1 MTTLRKLKYT
11 IIQIVICISCLCAAL
26 PVHSQNLNCEWV
38 HSFGGEQ
45 TDWGMDAASD
55 SQGDFIIAGSFSGEI
70 DIDPSENI
78 YSLSS
83 VGSSD
88 TYLAK
93 YSPSQELIWA
103 FSFGGTNEENILMVE
118 TAQNDNIL
126 VCGYFTGT
134 CDFDPSDN
142 VYELEAIGYGDAFIA
157 TYTPNGELI
166 WAKAVGGYSN
176 TDKAW
181 ACTSDSFGNIYFGGY
196 FIGSA
201 DLDPSNSEFI
211 VSVPNG
217 NSPDMFLVKLS
228 PQGEFIWGGTAAGG
242 GFEFPYGL
250 TVDEEQNLIVS
261 GLVEGSIDFDP
272 SDSVQIFDSP
282 STATDM
288 NCFVAKYSADG
299 ALLDA
304 RIFGGQGEDVSR
316 TLIATSSGYLIGGWF
331 SGVGDFDPSE
341 NILSFEPAG
350 DKDAFLVQLDFDF
363 NVIWSYI
370 FGNNGEETVSD
381 LALDEFGNIV
391 ACGSFETSVDFDNS
405 TDEFVLTV
413 PETFEGVYK
422 DACVLVLSADGQF
435 KEAQNFGSWRNDS
448 GHGIAVSDNKILL
461 LGNFEMDATLGS
473 CSVVANDLSILN
485 DDVFAICFS
494 SNYLGISEQ
503 NLNFNDLIVYP
514 NPTSSRMVVDSNF
527 EIDVIRITNTL
538 GQNVFKFT
546 TPSKLKSIAID
557 VSKLED
563 GIYLLTTESEYGTTS
578 KRLLIQ

>member
-11 IIQIVICISCLCAAL
+11 FIQVVICLSCSFAAL
-26 PVHSQNLNCEWV
+26 PAHSQNLNCEWT

-55 SQGDFIIAGSFSGEI
+55 SQGDFIIAGSFSGEV
-70 DIDPSENI
+70 DIDPSENVSI
-78 YSLSS
+78 LIAPA
-83 VGSSD
+83 SSD
-88 TYLAK
+88 AYLAK

-103 FSFGGTNEENILMVE
+103 FSFGGPSDDNILLVE
-118 TAQNDNIL
+118 TDQNDNIL
-126 VCGYFTGT
+126 VCGYFMGN

-142 VYELEAIGYGDAFIA
+142 LYELESIGYGDAFMA

-211 VSVPNG
+211 VTVPNG

-228 PQGEFIWGGTAAGG
+228 PQGEFIWGGTIAGG

-261 GLVEGSIDFDP
+261 GLVEGSIDFDL
-272 SDSVQIFDSP
+272 SDSVQIFDNP
-282 STATDM
+282 STATDI
-288 NCFVAKYSADG
+288 NCYIAKYSIDG
-299 ALLDA
+299 ALIDA
-304 RIFGGQGEDVSR
+304 RIFGGQGDDVSR
-316 TLIATSSGYLIGGWF
+316 TLIATNSGYLIGGWY
-331 SGVGDFDPSE
+331 SGVGDFDPSG

-350 DKDAFLVQLDFDF
+350 DKDAFLIQLDFDF
-363 NVIWSYI
+363 NVIWSYN
-370 FGNNGEETVSD
+370 FGNDGEETLSD
-381 LALDEFGNIV
+381 LAIDEFGNIV
-391 ACGSFETSVDFDNS
+391 ASGSFEMSVDFDNS
-405 TDEFVLTV
+405 TDEFFLTV

-448 GHGIAVSDNKILL
+448 GNGVAVSDNKILL
-461 LGNFEMDATLGS
+461 LGNFELDASLGS
-473 CSVVANDLSILN
+473 CSVMANNISLQS

-494 SNYLGISEQ
+494 SNYLSVSEQ
-503 NLNFNDLIVYP
+503 NLNSYDLIVYP
-514 NPTSSRMVVDSNF
+514 NPTASNLVINSNF

-538 GQNVFKFT
+538 GQNVFAIT
-546 TPSKLKSIAID
+546 HHYESKSMTID

-563 GIYLLTTESEYGTTS
+563 GIYFLTVECENGTAS